1 MRLESF
7 KNEFNPLFWD
17 FIFYCNI
24 HNLDYSIIL
33 PYLNK
38 IEELNEIRYSEPNKE
53 ILQVTFSN
61 KLYQRNENIMFD
73 IKNKTGK
80 INSNNNS
87 SKALNIIKKFNLLV
101 IKREI
106 SIQFGKFENAKNKRN
121 NNLYIDHLNKEENLK
136 IPRSNVLMKNEIKNI
151 ISNNFHKV
159 ETKVKKVNVNSN
171 NKFPEISLENIK
183 RGNNNDIMPIPKVN
197 NKNININEIMVKL
210 KQRDKN
216 KNK

>member
-1 MRLESF
+1 
-7 KNEFNPLFWD
+7 
-17 FIFYCNI
+17 
-24 HNLDYSIIL
+24 
-33 PYLNK
+33 
-38 IEELNEIRYSEPNKE
+38 
-53 ILQVTFSN
+53 
-61 KLYQRNENIMFD
+61 MFD
-73 IKNKTGK
+73 MKNKSGK
-80 INSNNNS
+80 IKSNNNS
-87 SKALNIIKKFNLLV
+87 SKTLNIIKKFNLLV
-101 IKREI
+101 IKQEI

-183 RGNNNDIMPIPKVN
+183 RGNNNDIMPLPKVN
-197 NKNININEIMVKL
+197 DKNININEIMVKM